1 MRGHKVLCFIAT
13 YLNQYTQ
20 ASVRIIT
27 ENASITLQNRTGKV
41 AGHSRFLFHDIIIN
55 CKNSLG
61 S

>member
-20 ASVRIIT
+20 ASLRIIT

-41 AGHSRFLFHDIIIN
+41 AGHSRFLFHVIV
-55 CKNSLG
+55 KTP
-61 S
+61 